1 MAERNGF
8 EFPSTQKTPKNCE
21 WIYSKEAECGME
33 KDSKQNSVQQIQRF
47 HITCS
52 CEYRKQVRPEENRSN
67 GGYEKTKFV
76 FSIRKSTIIPGNSN
90 KEEIEKGKF
99 YNSHQLEIS
108 PSSSTTQPQAKVQKE
123 MFTAEIATPGI
134 PVLKSRKRR
143 KESAFI
149 LIILHTQFFLL
160 RCLVEGRKTLKGKIH
175 ESSPSLKLR
184 CPEKIFEYLY
194 FVSLLYKIV

>member
-1 MAERNGF
+1 MGWRVGEKGRREGRVGGWEGTKLHHCSWKREELLVDRGNG
-8 EFPSTQKTPKNCE
+8 
-21 WIYSKEAECGME
+21 
-33 KDSKQNSVQQIQRF
+33 
-47 HITCS
+47 
-52 CEYRKQVRPEENRSN
+52 
-67 GGYEKTKFV
+67 
-76 FSIRKSTIIPGNSN
+76 TIIPGNSN